1 VGGLML
7 QAETNIREVIKDL
20 QRFFYKRVPAAGLW
34 ALEAAAKRVQKRMQ
48 EPGKPSTSPVHWDSI
63 RQMRAYFA
71 SNGFG
76 GGIPYR
82 RRGIYERG
90 WQLRKNPDGTDLS
103 NRSRGA
109 RFIGG
114 LASGADLSPGK
125 KQSSIHKGRYR
136 LLRPTADEEIKRLH
150 QDVID
155 RLRIE
160 ASQ

>member
-1 VGGLML
+1 MFEI
-7 QAETNIREVIKDL
+7 QTNIREVIRDL

-34 ALEAAAKRVQKRMQ
+34 ALESAAKRVQKRMQ
-48 EPGKPSTSPVHWDSI
+48 EPGKPSTSPVSWDSI
-63 RQMRAYFA
+63 RQQRAYFA

-90 WQLRKNPDGTDLS
+90 WQIRRSPNGTDHS
-103 NRSRGA
+103 NRTRGA

-114 LASGADLSPGK
+114 LPSGQDLSPGK

-136 LLRPTADEEIKRLH
+136 LLRPTVDEEIKKLH

>member
-1 VGGLML
+1 MFEV
-7 QAETNIREVIKDL
+7 QTNIREVIRNIE
-20 QRFFYKRVPAAGLW
+20 RFIYKRVPAAGLW
-34 ALEAAAKRVQKRMQ
+34 ALESAAKRVQRRMQ

-63 RQMRAYFA
+63 RQMQAFFA

-82 RRGIYERG
+82 RRGIYEKG
-90 WQLRKNPDGTDLS
+90 WQIRRSPNGTDLS
-103 NRSRGA
+103 NRTRGA

-114 LASGADLSPGK
+114 LPSGGDLSPGK

-136 LLRPTADEEIKRLH
+136 LLRPTVDEEIKKLH